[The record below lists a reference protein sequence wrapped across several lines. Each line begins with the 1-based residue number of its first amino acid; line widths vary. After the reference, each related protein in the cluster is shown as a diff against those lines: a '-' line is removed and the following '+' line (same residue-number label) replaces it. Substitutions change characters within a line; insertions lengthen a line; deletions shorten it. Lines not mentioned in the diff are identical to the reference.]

1 MGQIQNVIII
11 IIVTVMLAIVTLGLA
26 YLFDLY
32 MNLFIIIV
40 MTYLHL
46 PNLEIFHVILLSISP
61 LFLPIMIA

>member
-1 MGQIQNVIII
+1 MGQIQNVLMI

-32 MNLFIIIV
+32 LNPFIIIV

-46 PNLEIFHVILLSISP
+46 LNLEIFYVILSSISP
-61 LFLPIMIA
+61 LFLLIMIV

>member
-1 MGQIQNVIII
+1 MGQIQNVLII

-32 MNLFIIIV
+32 LNPFIIIV

-46 PNLEIFHVILLSISP
+46 LNLEIFYVILSSISP
-61 LFLPIMIA
+61 LFLLIMIV

>member
-1 MGQIQNVIII
+1 MGQIQNVLII

-32 MNLFIIIV
+32 LNPFIIIV

-46 PNLEIFHVILLSISP
+46 LNLEIFHVILSSISP
-61 LFLPIMIA
+61 LFLLIMIV

>member
-1 MGQIQNVIII
+1 MGQIQNVLII

-32 MNLFIIIV
+32 LNPFIIIV

-46 PNLEIFHVILLSISP
+46 LNLEIFYVILSSISP
-61 LFLPIMIA
+61 LFLLIIIV

>member
-1 MGQIQNVIII
+1 MGQIQNVLII

-32 MNLFIIIV
+32 LNPFIIIV

-46 PNLEIFHVILLSISP
+46 LNLEIFHVILLSISQ
-61 LFLPIMIA
+61 LFLLIMIA

>member
-1 MGQIQNVIII
+1 MGQIQNVLII

-32 MNLFIIIV
+32 LNPFIIIV

-46 PNLEIFHVILLSISP
+46 LNLEIFYVILSSILP
-61 LFLPIMIA
+61 PFLLIMIV

>member
-1 MGQIQNVIII
+1 MGQIQNVLII

-32 MNLFIIIV
+32 LNPFIIIV

-46 PNLEIFHVILLSISP
+46 LNLEIFHVILSSISP
-61 LFLPIMIA
+61 LFLLNIIV

>member
-32 MNLFIIIV
+32 INPFIIIV

-46 PNLEIFHVILLSISP
+46 LNLEIFHVILLSISQ
-61 LFLPIMIA
+61 LFLLIMIA

>member
-1 MGQIQNVIII
+1 MGQIQNVLII

-32 MNLFIIIV
+32 LNPFIIIV

-46 PNLEIFHVILLSISP
+46 LNLEIFYVILSSISS
-61 LFLPIMIA
+61 LFLLIMIV

>member
-1 MGQIQNVIII
+1 MGQIQNVLII

-32 MNLFIIIV
+32 LNPFIIIV

-46 PNLEIFHVILLSISP
+46 LNLEIFHVIFSSISP
-61 LFLPIMIA
+61 LFLLNIIV

>member
-1 MGQIQNVIII
+1 MGQIQNVLII

-32 MNLFIIIV
+32 LNPFIIIV

-46 PNLEIFHVILLSISP
+46 LNLEIFHIILSILP
-61 LFLPIMIA
+61 LFFILIL